1 MLFWDDNMNII
12 EAVQLTK
19 VYHTGVLDVHA
30 LKDVSLSVKQ
40 GEFVA
45 ITGRSGSGK
54 STLLYQLGLLDH
66 PTSGSVQIDGVETI
80 GISSHARTSMRLSV
94 LGYVFQDYALI
105 PSLTALENILVP
117 LLMQGDAR
125 RVAEQ
130 KAKDALQ
137 RVRLL
142 DRANNLPSQMSG
154 GQQQR
159 VSIARAIAH
168 SPKIVFADEPTA
180 NLDSETSRAILD
192 TFLDLHAQGQ
202 TIVMVTHEPE
212 FAALSQREVVMSDG
226 AIINT
231 ITHKKS

>member
-1 MLFWDDNMNII
+1 MNII

-66 PTSGSVQIDGVETI
+66 PTSGSVQLDGVETI
-80 GISSHARTSMRLSV
+80 GLSSNARTSMRLSV

-125 RVAEQ
+125 SVAEQ

-180 NLDSETSRAILD
+180 NLDSETSRTILD

-212 FAALSQREVVMSDG
+212 FAALAQREIIMSDG
-226 AIINT
+226 AVIDVV
-231 ITHKKS
+231 THKST

>member
-1 MLFWDDNMNII
+1 MNII
-12 EAVQLTK
+12 EAKQLTK

-30 LKDVSLSVKQ
+30 LKDVSLSIAE

-66 PTSGSVQIDGVETI
+66 PSSGSVQIDGIETI
-80 GISSHARTSMRLSV
+80 GLSSDQRTVMRLSV

-117 LLMQGDAR
+117 LLMQGDVYG
-125 RVAEQ
+125 VAEQ

-192 TFLDLHAQGQ
+192 TFLDLHTQGQ

-212 FAALSQREVVMSDG
+212 FAALAQREIIMSDG
-226 AIINT
+226 VITNV
-231 ITHKKS
+231 ITHKSS